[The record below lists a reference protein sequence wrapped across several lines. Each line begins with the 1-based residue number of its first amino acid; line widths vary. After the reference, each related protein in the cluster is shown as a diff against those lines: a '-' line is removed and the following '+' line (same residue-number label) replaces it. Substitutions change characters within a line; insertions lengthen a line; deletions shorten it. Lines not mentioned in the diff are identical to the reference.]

1 MFDWVLNTP
10 LVFIYEAENYSW
22 NNINDLNDVGKLI
35 KIIQGY
41 KISIVSMMW
50 KKNIENENE
59 IVNKTNQNLSLKWLK
74 TEDSH
79 WSYHKFSSLYL
90 KTLSP

>member
-1 MFDWVLNTP
+1 MFDWVLSTP
-10 LVFIYEAENYSW
+10 LVFIYEAKNYSS
-22 NNINDLNDVGKLI
+22 NNINDLNDVRKLI

-59 IVNKTNQNLSLKWLK
+59 IVNKTNQNL
-74 TEDSH
+74 EG
-79 WSYHKFSSLYL
+79 Y
-90 KTLSP
+90 

>member
-50 KKNIENENE
+50 NKNIENENE
-59 IVNKTNQNLSLKWLK
+59 IVNKTNQNL
-74 TEDSH
+74 EG
-79 WSYHKFSSLYL
+79 Y
-90 KTLSP
+90 